1 VNITVCNGKGGAGKT
16 TMAVLLAVA
25 FQKAGH
31 RVALLD
37 RDPQGTATRW
47 IRETREV
54 ELAQPG
60 VDYRIQV
67 IDTPPQLE
75 SPLLLQS
82 LAEADCVLLVS
93 SPSPADLW
101 TSQDSVAVIR
111 AHLRPGC
118 QARILFNQ
126 VQPRTVL
133 GKDLASLAHRIGLTP
148 LTTHVSRRQAFQ
160 HSALLG
166 WRALDS
172 ESRQELLHVALELA
186 ALQP

>member
-1 VNITVCNGKGGAGKT
+1 MNITVCNGKGGAGKT

-111 AHLRPGC
+111 AHLRPGR

-133 GKDLASLAHRIGLTP
+133 GKDLASLAHRIGLLP